1 MRSDWGEGKNFC
13 MDKLKIHLATDVPAI
28 GLAVLIFSLV
38 RIPFVFITLFW
49 IPMALWLVIAFVS
62 YIIGLGL
69 FVLNTKRKSSLL
81 VFIAAELLMCISP
94 VIAILY
100 FCFSE
105 YCGP

>member
-1 MRSDWGEGKNFC
+1 LYGQTENTSRNGCSRDRAGC
-13 MDKLKIHLATDVPAI
+13 IDL
-28 GLAVLIFSLV
+28 